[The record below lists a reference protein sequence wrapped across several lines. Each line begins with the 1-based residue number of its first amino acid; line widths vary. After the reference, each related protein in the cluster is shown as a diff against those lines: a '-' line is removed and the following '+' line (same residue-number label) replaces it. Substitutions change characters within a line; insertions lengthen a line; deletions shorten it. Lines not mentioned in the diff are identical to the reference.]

1 MIKRKRLGQHFL
13 KSNTIAK
20 SIVSAAKITRNDLV
34 LEIGTGHGILI
45 PYLCER
51 AKQVYS
57 VETDNDL
64 YNLAKTNFSGHSNLI
79 LEHGNGFTTNHGF
92 SIFISNLPYSKSRK
106 AIEWLLQKKF
116 LRAVIL
122 VQKEFAEKLISKE
135 DHKAISVLANYGFEI
150 KFLMNIKN
158 SNFFPP
164 PKVDS
169 ILLLLKPKKTLSK
182 VLISTVNRVFSYR
195 RKTVQNILKQ
205 FDINST
211 SKRRLD
217 DLTGD
222 EIISIAKKII
232 RR

>member
-1 MIKRKRLGQHFL
+1 MIKRKSLGQHFL

-57 VETDNDL
+57 VETDNNL

>member
-13 KSNTIAK
+13 KSNIIAK

-34 LEIGTGHGILI
+34 LEIGTGRGILI
-45 PYLCER
+45 PYLCEK

-57 VETDNDL
+57 IETDNDL
-64 YNLAKTNFSGHSNLI
+64 YNLAKMNFSDYSNLI
-79 LEHGNGFTTNHGF
+79 LEHGDGFTTNHSF
-92 SIFISNLPYSKSRK
+92 SVFVSNLPYSKSRK

-122 VQKEFAEKLISKE
+122 VQKEFAKKLISKE

-150 KFLMNIKN
+150 EFLMNVKN

-164 PKVDS
+164 PTVDS
-169 ILLLLKPKKTLSK
+169 ILLLLKPKKMVSK
-182 VLISTVNRVFSYR
+182 ILISTVNRIFSYR

-205 FDINST
+205 LGVNSI
-211 SKRRLD
+211 SKKRLD

-232 RR
+232 RH

>member
-1 MIKRKRLGQHFL
+1 MIKRKSLGQHFL
-13 KSNTIAK
+13 KSNNIAK

-34 LEIGTGHGILI
+34 LEIGTGHGILF

-57 VETDNDL
+57 IETDNDL
-64 YNLAKTNFSGHSNLI
+64 YNLARTNFSDYPNLI
-79 LEHGNGFTTNHGF
+79 LEHGNGFATNHVF
-92 SIFISNLPYSKSRK
+92 SVFVSNLPYSKSRK
-106 AIEWLLQKKF
+106 AVEWLLQKKF
-116 LRAVIL
+116 LRAIIL

-158 SNFFPP
+158 TNFFPP

-169 ILLLLKPKKTLSK
+169 ILLLLKPKKTLSN
-182 VLISTVNRVFSYR
+182 VLISTVNRIFSYR

-205 FDINST
+205 FGINST
-211 SKRRLD
+211 SKRGLD

-222 EIISIAKKII
+222 EIINIAKKII

>member
-1 MIKRKRLGQHFL
+1 MIKRKSLGQHFL

-57 VETDNDL
+57 VETDNNL

-92 SIFISNLPYSKSRK
+92 SVFISNLPYSKSRK

-135 DHKAISVLANYGFEI
+135 AVSYTHL
-150 KFLMNIKN
+150 
-158 SNFFPP
+158 
-164 PKVDS
+164 
-169 ILLLLKPKKTLSK
+169 TLP
-182 VLISTVNRVFSYR
+182 T
-195 RKTVQNILKQ
+195 
-205 FDINST
+205 
-211 SKRRLD
+211 KR
-217 DLTGD
+217 
-222 EIISIAKKII
+222 IV
-232 RR
+232 

>member
-13 KSNTIAK
+13 KSNIIAK

-34 LEIGTGHGILI
+34 LEIGTGRGILI
-45 PYLCER
+45 PYLCEK

-57 VETDNDL
+57 IETDNDL
-64 YNLAKTNFSGHSNLI
+64 YNLAKMNFSDYSNLI
-79 LEHGNGFTTNHGF
+79 LEHGDGFTTNHSF
-92 SIFISNLPYSKSRK
+92 SVFVSNLPYSKSRK

-122 VQKEFAEKLISKE
+122 VQKEFAKKLISKE

-150 KFLMNIKN
+150 EFLMNVKN

-169 ILLLLKPKKTLSK
+169 ILLLLKPKKMVSK
-182 VLISTVNRVFSYR
+182 ILISTVNRIFSYR

-205 FDINST
+205 LGVNSI
-211 SKRRLD
+211 SKKRLD

-232 RR
+232 RY

>member
-13 KSNTIAK
+13 KSNIIAK

-34 LEIGTGHGILI
+34 LEIGTGRGILI
-45 PYLCER
+45 PYLCEK

-57 VETDNDL
+57 IETDNDL
-64 YNLAKTNFSGHSNLI
+64 YNLAKMNFSDYSNLI
-79 LEHGNGFTTNHGF
+79 LEHGDGFTTNHSF
-92 SIFISNLPYSKSRK
+92 SVFVSNLPYSKSRK

-122 VQKEFAEKLISKE
+122 VQKEFAKKLISKE

-150 KFLMNIKN
+150 EFLMNVKN
-158 SNFFPP
+158 SNFLPP

-169 ILLLLKPKKTLSK
+169 ILLLLKPKKMLSK
-182 VLISTVNRVFSYR
+182 ILISTVNRIFSYR
-195 RKTVQNILKQ
+195 RKTVKNILKQ
-205 FDINST
+205 LGVNSI
-211 SKRRLD
+211 SKKRLD

-232 RR
+232 RH

>member
-57 VETDNDL
+57 VETDNNL

-92 SIFISNLPYSKSRK
+92 SVFVSNLPYSKSRK

-232 RR
+232 RQ

>member
-13 KSNTIAK
+13 KSNIIAK

-34 LEIGTGHGILI
+34 LEIGTGRGILI
-45 PYLCER
+45 PYLCEK

-57 VETDNDL
+57 IETDNDL
-64 YNLAKTNFSGHSNLI
+64 YNLAKMNFSDYSNLI
-79 LEHGNGFTTNHGF
+79 LEHGDGFTTNHSF
-92 SIFISNLPYSKSRK
+92 SVFVSNLPYSKSRK

-122 VQKEFAEKLISKE
+122 VQKEFAKKLISKE
-135 DHKAISVLANYGFEI
+135 DHNAISVLANYGFEI
-150 KFLMNIKN
+150 EFLMNVKN

-169 ILLLLKPKKTLSK
+169 ILLLLKPKKMVSK
-182 VLISTVNRVFSYR
+182 ILISTVNRIFSYR

-205 FDINST
+205 LGVNSI
-211 SKRRLD
+211 SKKRLD

-232 RR
+232 RY

>member
-1 MIKRKRLGQHFL
+1 MIKRKSLGQHFL

-57 VETDNDL
+57 VETDNNL

-92 SIFISNLPYSKSRK
+92 SVFISNLPYSKSRK

-232 RR
+232 RQ

>member
-57 VETDNDL
+57 VETDNNL

-92 SIFISNLPYSKSRK
+92 SVFISNLPYSKSRK

>member
-1 MIKRKRLGQHFL
+1 MIKRKSMGQHFL

-20 SIVSAAKITRNDLV
+20 SIVTAAKITKNDLV

-57 VETDNDL
+57 VEIDNDL

-79 LEHGNGFTTNHGF
+79 LEHGNGFATNHGF
-92 SIFISNLPYSKSRK
+92 SVFISNLPYSKSRK

-122 VQKEFAEKLISKE
+122 VQKEFAEKLISKG

-158 SNFFPP
+158 SNFFPR

-182 VLISTVNRVFSYR
+182 VLISTVNRIFSYR
-195 RKTVQNILKQ
+195 RKTVQNIFKQ
-205 FDINST
+205 FGITST

-222 EIISIAKKII
+222 EIINIAKKIN
-232 RR
+232 RC

>member
-1 MIKRKRLGQHFL
+1 MIKRKSLGQHFL

>member
-1 MIKRKRLGQHFL
+1 MIKRKSLGQHFL

-92 SIFISNLPYSKSRK
+92 SVFISNLPYSKSRK

>member
-1 MIKRKRLGQHFL
+1 MIKRKSLGQHFL

-57 VETDNDL
+57 VETDNNL

-79 LEHGNGFTTNHGF
+79 LEHGNGFATNHGF
-92 SIFISNLPYSKSRK
+92 SVFISNLPYSKSRK

-158 SNFFPP
+158 SNFSF
-164 PKVDS
+164 VNLYI
-169 ILLLLKPKKTLSK
+169 ILFLYYNLLYYIFHFL
-182 VLISTVNRVFSYR
+182 NHY
-195 RKTVQNILKQ
+195 
-205 FDINST
+205 
-211 SKRRLD
+211 
-217 DLTGD
+217 
-222 EIISIAKKII
+222 
-232 RR
+232 

>member
-1 MIKRKRLGQHFL
+1 MIKRKSLGQHFL

-20 SIVSAAKITRNDLV
+20 SIVTAAKITKNDLV

-51 AKQVYS
+51 AKQVCS
-57 VETDNDL
+57 VEIDSDL
-64 YNLAKTNFSGHSNLI
+64 YNLAKTNFSSYSNLI
-79 LEHGNGFTTNHGF
+79 LEHGNGFATNHIF
-92 SIFISNLPYSKSRK
+92 SVFVSNIPYSKSRK

-122 VQKEFAEKLISKE
+122 VQKEFAEKLISKG

-150 KFLMNIKN
+150 EFLMNVKN

-169 ILLLLKPKKTLSK
+169 ILLLLKPKKMVSK
-182 VLISTVNRVFSYR
+182 ILISTVNRIFSYR

-205 FDINST
+205 LGVNSI
-211 SKRRLD
+211 SKKRLD

-232 RR
+232 RH

>member
-92 SIFISNLPYSKSRK
+92 SVFVSNLPYSKSRK

>member
-1 MIKRKRLGQHFL
+1 MIKRKSLGQHFL

-57 VETDNDL
+57 VETDNNL

-92 SIFISNLPYSKSRK
+92 SVFVSNLPYSKSRK

-232 RR
+232 RQ

>member
-13 KSNTIAK
+13 KSNIIAK

-34 LEIGTGHGILI
+34 LEIGTGRGILI
-45 PYLCER
+45 PYLCEK

-57 VETDNDL
+57 IETDNDL
-64 YNLAKTNFSGHSNLI
+64 YNLAKMNFSDYSNLI
-79 LEHGNGFTTNHGF
+79 LEHGDGFTTNHSF
-92 SIFISNLPYSKSRK
+92 SVFVSNLPYSKSRK

-122 VQKEFAEKLISKE
+122 VQKEFAKKLISKE

-150 KFLMNIKN
+150 EFLMNVKN

-169 ILLLLKPKKTLSK
+169 ILLLLKPKKMVSK
-182 VLISTVNRVFSYR
+182 ILISTVNRIFSYR

-205 FDINST
+205 LGVNSI
-211 SKRRLD
+211 SKKRLD

-232 RR
+232 RH

>member
-13 KSNTIAK
+13 KSNIIAK

-34 LEIGTGHGILI
+34 LEIGTGRGILI

-57 VETDNDL
+57 IETDNDL
-64 YNLAKTNFSGHSNLI
+64 YNLAKMNFSDYSNLI
-79 LEHGNGFTTNHGF
+79 LEHGDGFTTNHSF
-92 SIFISNLPYSKSRK
+92 SVFVSNLPYSKSRK

-150 KFLMNIKN
+150 EFLMNVKN

-169 ILLLLKPKKTLSK
+169 ILLLLKPKKMLSK
-182 VLISTVNRVFSYR
+182 ILISTVNRIFSYR

-205 FDINST
+205 LGVNSI

-232 RR
+232 RH

>member
-1 MIKRKRLGQHFL
+1 MIKRKSLGQHFL

-34 LEIGTGHGILI
+34 LEIGTGRGILI
-45 PYLCER
+45 PYLCEK

-57 VETDNDL
+57 IETDNDL
-64 YNLAKTNFSGHSNLI
+64 YNLAKMNFSDYSNLI
-79 LEHGNGFTTNHGF
+79 LEHGDGFTTNHSF
-92 SIFISNLPYSKSRK
+92 SVFVSNLPYSKSRK

-122 VQKEFAEKLISKE
+122 VQKEFAKKLISKE

-150 KFLMNIKN
+150 ESLMNVKN

-169 ILLLLKPKKTLSK
+169 ILLLLKPKKMVSK
-182 VLISTVNRVFSYR
+182 ILISTVNRIFSYR

-205 FDINST
+205 LGVNSI
-211 SKRRLD
+211 SKKRLD

-232 RR
+232 RH

>member
-1 MIKRKRLGQHFL
+1 MIKRKSLGQHFL

-92 SIFISNLPYSKSRK
+92 SVFVSNLPYSKSRK

>member
-13 KSNTIAK
+13 KSNIIAK

-45 PYLCER
+45 PYLCEK

-57 VETDNDL
+57 IETDNDL
-64 YNLAKTNFSGHSNLI
+64 YNLAKMNFSDYSNLI
-79 LEHGNGFTTNHGF
+79 LEHGDGFTTNHSF
-92 SIFISNLPYSKSRK
+92 SVFVSNLPYSKSRK

-122 VQKEFAEKLISKE
+122 VQKEFAKKLISKE

-150 KFLMNIKN
+150 EFLMNVKN

-169 ILLLLKPKKTLSK
+169 ILLLLKPKKMVSK
-182 VLISTVNRVFSYR
+182 ILISTVNRIFSYR

-205 FDINST
+205 LGVNSI
-211 SKRRLD
+211 SKKRLD

-232 RR
+232 RH

>member
-1 MIKRKRLGQHFL
+1 MIKRKSLGQHFL
-13 KSNTIAK
+13 KSNNIAK
-20 SIVSAAKITRNDLV
+20 SIVSAAKITKNDLV

-57 VETDNDL
+57 IETDNNL
-64 YNLAKTNFSGHSNLI
+64 YNFARANFSDYTNLI
-79 LEHGNGFTTNHGF
+79 LEHGDGFATNHVF
-92 SIFISNLPYSKSRK
+92 SVFVSNLPYSKSRK
-106 AIEWLLQKKF
+106 TIEWLLQKKF
-116 LRAVIL
+116 LRAIIL
-122 VQKEFAEKLISKE
+122 VQKEFAEKLISKRE
-135 DHKAISVLANYGFEI
+135 HKAISVLTNYGFEV

-158 SNFFPP
+158 SNFSPS

-169 ILLLLKPKKTLSK
+169 VLLLLKPKKMLSK
-182 VLISTVNRVFSYR
+182 VLISTVNRIFSYR

-205 FDINST
+205 FGINST

-222 EIISIAKKII
+222 EIINIAKKII
-232 RR
+232 RH

>member
-1 MIKRKRLGQHFL
+1 MIKRKSLGQHFL

-57 VETDNDL
+57 VETDNNL

-92 SIFISNLPYSKSRK
+92 SVFVSNLPYSKSRK

-150 KFLMNIKN
+150 KFLMSIKN

-232 RR
+232 RQ

>member
-92 SIFISNLPYSKSRK
+92 SVFISNLPYSKSRK

>member
-57 VETDNDL
+57 VETDNNL

-92 SIFISNLPYSKSRK
+92 SVFVSNLPYSKSRK